1 LTDPI
6 REASTPQDYRDVS
19 RLITEYVGWLRS
31 RYEHDAWM
39 ITEVLDKQS
48 LSSELENLPMM
59 YGPPN
64 GRAFVAVQDGEVRAC
79 GAYRRLDDACCEMKR
94 VYVPERFRGTGLGR
108 RLCGALIA
116 AARADGFT
124 LMKLD
129 TGNLLQEALA
139 LYRSLG
145 FTPCAAYHD
154 YPEKLLPYFVFMALS
169 LAPPRAADD

>member
-1 LTDPI
+1 MSDLI
-6 REASTPQDYRDVS
+6 REASTLQDYREIAQLV
-19 RLITEYVGWLRS
+19 TEYTGWLRS

-39 ITEVLDKQS
+39 VTEVLDQQS
-48 LSSELENLPMM
+48 LSSELESLPMM

-64 GRAFVAVQDGEVRAC
+64 GRAFVAARGSELRAC

-108 RLCGALIA
+108 RLCGALVA
-116 AARADGFT
+116 AARADGYR

-129 TGNLLQEALA
+129 TGNLLTEALA

-154 YPEKLLPYFVFMALS
+154 YPEKLMPYFVFMELS
-169 LAPPRAADD
+169 LTPPRNAHD